1 MRGLLHQAGT
11 GFGRISSMAING
23 LHPDMKR
30 ENGERKRP
38 CHRPHRFPGRFAMIV
53 YRSRCY
59 FCQINV
65 IKMVFRASPNKKGQ
79 HLKGGVNPRH
89 RAGWF
94 PCPRNCLEATRRSAP
109 CPRRRV
115 RRRHQNG
122 SEDPPCAVSM
132 SRTAAGR
139 SMPYGMSRSCPHT
152 FAAG

>member
-11 GFGRISSMAING
+11 GFGRIPSMPING

-89 RAGWF
+89 RL
-94 PCPRNCLEATRRSAP
+94 C
-109 CPRRRV
+109 
-115 RRRHQNG
+115 RHY
-122 SEDPPCAVSM
+122 SEDVARVLDLQSATVLLFPPRSFGMKRAEQ
-132 SRTAAGR
+132 TAQCCRAGGFKR
-139 SMPYGMSRSCPHT
+139 ENLNG
-152 FAAG
+152 